1 MTPLAA
7 HAHVVVRTPGDAVI
21 LVRRVRQ
28 GRVYY
33 IVPGT
38 EVLAGETPGVAAAR
52 AAATELC
59 LEVAIDEMVHAQ
71 TFAGV
76 DHFFFIATT
85 SADLPQGRAVPVP
98 DHDDWELESELDGS
112 YEIVQLPR
120 TTILAH
126 DVRPWALARRI
137 ARARSAPGP
146 NERQS

>member
-52 AAATELC
+52 AAATELGI
-59 LEVAIDEMVHAQ
+59 EVAIDEMVHAQ

-85 SADLPQGRAVPVP
+85 NADLPQGRAVPVP
-98 DHDDWELESELDGS
+98 DHDDWELASELDGS
-112 YEIVQLPR
+112 YEIVELQR
-120 TTILAH
+120 RTILAH

-137 ARARSAPGP
+137 ARAR
-146 NERQS
+146 

>member
-1 MTPLAA
+1 MTLLAA

-52 AAATELC
+52 AAANELGI
-59 LEVAIDEMVHAQ
+59 EVEIDEMLYAQ
-71 TFAGV
+71 AFAGV
-76 DHFFFIATT
+76 DHFFFMGTT
-85 SADLPQGRAVPVP
+85 NSDLPQGDAVTFV

-112 YEIVQLPR
+112 YEIVQLQR
-120 TTILAH
+120 KTILAH

-137 ARARSAPGP
+137 ARAT
-146 NERQS
+146 

>member
-1 MTPLAA
+1 VTLLAA
-7 HAHVVVRTPGDAVI
+7 HAHVVVRTPDDAVI

-38 EVLAGETPGVAAAR
+38 EVLAGETPGAAAAR
-52 AAATELC
+52 AAANDLG
-59 LEVAIDEMVHAQ
+59 LEVEIDEMLYAQ

-85 SADLPQGRAVPVP
+85 NAEPPQDSAVPRP
-98 DHDDWELESELDGS
+98 DHDDWELEGELDGS
-112 YEIVQLPR
+112 YEIVQLQR
-120 TTILAH
+120 KAILAH

-137 ARARSAPGP
+137 ARAS
-146 NERQS
+146 

>member
-52 AAATELC
+52 AAATELGI
-59 LEVAIDEMVHAQ
+59 EVAIEEMLHAQ

-85 SADLPQGRAVPVP
+85 NADLPQGRAIP

-112 YEIVQLPR
+112 YEIVQLQR
-120 TTILAH
+120 RTILAH

-137 ARARSAPGP
+137 ARAR
-146 NERQS
+146 

>member
-1 MTPLAA
+1 
-7 HAHVVVRTPGDAVI
+7 VI

-38 EVLAGETPGVAAAR
+38 EVLAGETPGFAAAR
-52 AAATELC
+52 AAANELGI
-59 LEVAIDEMVHAQ
+59 EVAIDEMLHAQ

-85 SADLPQGRAVPVP
+85 NADLPQGSAVPVP

-112 YEIVQLPR
+112 YEIVQLQR
-120 TTILAH
+120 KAILAH

-137 ARARSAPGP
+137 ARA
-146 NERQS
+146 N